1 MSTGMGH
8 APRGQLRVD
17 GHPTGSVVVTLVG
30 EHDLSTAEELD
41 RTLSLLLTQCQP
53 VIVDTSQATF
63 LDSTTL
69 GILLSHSRKARA
81 NAIPWR
87 VVLPP
92 PGHVRR
98 VFAVAGSLPFL
109 ETSGSLDEALAA
121 VRSPGTAA

>member
-1 MSTGMGH
+1 MGTGTGH
-8 APRGQLRVD
+8 SPHGQLRVD
-17 GHPTGSVVVTLVG
+17 GHSSGSVVVTLVG
-30 EHDLSTAEELD
+30 EHDLSTADELD

-53 VIVDTSQATF
+53 VIVDTSLATF

-69 GILLSHSRKARA
+69 GIMLSHSRKART
-81 NAIPWR
+81 NEIPWR

-109 ETSGSLDEALAA
+109 ETSTTLDEALAA
-121 VRSPGTAA
+121 VDSPGTAA